1 MFLHPQTRKC
11 SSFILRCV
19 QDFAAMSI
27 HVRLKEDSC
36 LTFFNDAVGYGFQ
49 VVKTYMST

>member
-1 MFLHPQTRKC
+1 M
-11 SSFILRCV
+11 

-27 HVRLKEDSC
+27 YFRLKEDSC
-36 LTFFNDAVGYGFQ
+36 LTYFNDAVGYGFQ